1 MTAERNSSTTTQR
14 SSLLVKLL
22 GASLVIILFSF
33 GLVWYLISATLGQSI
48 DSLSTDRLIQ
58 DTESARRSI
67 SNFFKACE
75 SNVRIASQLDIPYE
89 VIDEGDPKK
98 FTWYADEL
106 QADNPHYSSILIL
119 IATVRLLRPTR
130 SLSPMT
136 SPSMMHH
143 G

>member
-89 VIDEGDPKK
+89 VIDEGDPK
-98 FTWYADEL
+98 
-106 QADNPHYSSILIL
+106 SSPGTQMNFKQITHIIPRYLSW